1 MRTSYVIIVFSNIAI
16 AGDNLQC
23 YDYLADA
30 VRSSNYDFIY
40 VAAKDVNVVIDSDNG
55 KEVSMQLSYDTDGS
69 GSIGWASYIYSDAS
83 LWNTSAY
90 LEDKIELQYDESI
103 KSKLKKCFDS
113 QSSLS
118 KKKTNKVNLIFT
130 TKISHSHI

>member
-1 MRTSYVIIVFSNIAI
+1 MKMRLILFVIFFAHNAI
-16 AGDNLQC
+16 AGNNLQC

-40 VAAKDVNVVIDSDNG
+40 VAAKDVNVIVDSDDG
-55 KEVSMQLSYDTDGS
+55 QEVSMQLTYDTDGS

-90 LEDKIELQYDESI
+90 LEDKIKLQYDESI
-103 KSKLKKCFDS
+103 KNKLRKCFDS

-118 KKKTNKVNLIFT
+118 KK
-130 TKISHSHI
+130 S

>member
-1 MRTSYVIIVFSNIAI
+1 MRLLLFIVFWTHNVIA
-16 AGDNLQC
+16 NNNSQC

-55 KEVSMQLSYDTDGS
+55 KEVSIQLSYDTDGS

-90 LEDKIELQYDESI
+90 LEDKIKLKYDELI
-103 KSKLKKCFDS
+103 KSKLWKCFEQHDHL
-113 QSSLS
+113 QR
-118 KKKTNKVNLIFT
+118 KNDN
-130 TKISHSHI
+130 

>member
-1 MRTSYVIIVFSNIAI
+1 MRWFLFFLFVRNAI
-16 AGDNLQC
+16 AGNNLQC

-40 VAAKDVNVVIDSDNG
+40 VSAKDVNVIVDSDDG
-55 KEVSMQLSYDTDGS
+55 QEVSMQLTYDTDGS

-103 KSKLKKCFDS
+103 KSKLEKCFDS

-118 KKKTNKVNLIFT
+118 KKN
-130 TKISHSHI
+130 

>member
-1 MRTSYVIIVFSNIAI
+1 MWLCDILVVKMRPILFVLSFAHNAI
-16 AGDNLQC
+16 AGNNLLC

-40 VAAKDVNVVIDSDNG
+40 VAAKDVNIIVDSDSG
-55 KEVSMQLSYDTDGS
+55 QEVSMQLTYDTNGS

-118 KKKTNKVNLIFT
+118 KKN
-130 TKISHSHI
+130 

>member
-1 MRTSYVIIVFSNIAI
+1 MSSYRLVPDYTFLQCVLLFFVYDAI
-16 AGDNLQC
+16 AGNNLLC

-40 VAAKDVNVVIDSDNG
+40 VAAKDVNIIVDSDDG
-55 KEVSMQLSYDTDGS
+55 QEVSMQLTYDTNGS

-113 QSSLS
+113 QFSLS
-118 KKKTNKVNLIFT
+118 KKN
-130 TKISHSHI
+130 

>member
-1 MRTSYVIIVFSNIAI
+1 MKILYLIIVFSNAAI
-16 AGDNLQC
+16 ASDNSQC

-90 LEDKIELQYDESI
+90 LEDKIKLKYDELI
-103 KSKLKKCFDS
+103 KSKLRKCFEQHDHLQRKS
-113 QSSLS
+113 D
-118 KKKTNKVNLIFT
+118 N
-130 TKISHSHI
+130 

>member
-1 MRTSYVIIVFSNIAI
+1 MRFTLFVFFFVHNAI
-16 AGDNLQC
+16 AGNNVQC

-40 VAAKDVNVVIDSDNG
+40 VAAKDVNVIIDSDNG

-90 LEDKIELQYDESI
+90 LEDKIQLKYDELI
-103 KSKLKKCFDS
+103 KSNLRKCFEQHDHL
-113 QSSLS
+113 QSKSD
-118 KKKTNKVNLIFT
+118 N
-130 TKISHSHI
+130 

>member
-1 MRTSYVIIVFSNIAI
+1 MRILYLIIIFSNAAI
-16 AGDNLQC
+16 ASDNSQC

-90 LEDKIELQYDESI
+90 LEDKIKLKYDELI
-103 KSKLKKCFDS
+103 KSKLRKCFEQHEHLKRKSD
-113 QSSLS
+113 
-118 KKKTNKVNLIFT
+118 N
-130 TKISHSHI
+130 

>member
-1 MRTSYVIIVFSNIAI
+1 MKILFIIIFFSHAAI
-16 AGDNLQC
+16 ADNNSQC

-40 VAAKDVNVVIDSDNG
+40 VAAKDVNVVVDSDDG
-55 KEVSMQLSYDTDGS
+55 QEVSMQLSYDTDGS

-90 LEDKIELQYDESI
+90 LEDKIKLRYDESI
-103 KSKLKKCFDS
+103 KTKLEKCF
-113 QSSLS
+113 
-118 KKKTNKVNLIFT
+118 N
-130 TKISHSHI
+130 

>member
-1 MRTSYVIIVFSNIAI
+1 MRILYLIIIFSNAAI
-16 AGDNLQC
+16 ASDNSQC
-23 YDYLADA
+23 YDYLAGA

-90 LEDKIELQYDESI
+90 LEDKIKLKYDELI
-103 KSKLKKCFDS
+103 KSKLRKCFEQHDHL
-113 QSSLS
+113 QSKSD
-118 KKKTNKVNLIFT
+118 N
-130 TKISHSHI
+130 

>member
-55 KEVSMQLSYDTDGS
+55 KEVSIQLSYDTDGS

-90 LEDKIELQYDESI
+90 LEDKIKLKYDELI
-103 KSKLKKCFDS
+103 KSKLRKCFEQHDHL
-113 QSSLS
+113 QR
-118 KKKTNKVNLIFT
+118 KNDN
-130 TKISHSHI
+130 

>member
-1 MRTSYVIIVFSNIAI
+1 MRILYLIIIFSNAAI
-16 AGDNLQC
+16 ASDNSQC

-55 KEVSMQLSYDTDGS
+55 KEVSMQLNYDTDGS

-90 LEDKIELQYDESI
+90 LEDKIKLKYDELI
-103 KSKLKKCFDS
+103 KSKLRKCFEQHDHLQRKS
-113 QSSLS
+113 D
-118 KKKTNKVNLIFT
+118 N
-130 TKISHSHI
+130 

>member
-1 MRTSYVIIVFSNIAI
+1 MRLLLFIVFWTHNVIA
-16 AGDNLQC
+16 NNNSQC
-23 YDYLADA
+23 YYYLADA

-90 LEDKIELQYDESI
+90 LEDKIKLKYDESI
-103 KSKLKKCFDS
+103 MSKLRKCFDQHDGNAS
-113 QSSLS
+113 NQL
-118 KKKTNKVNLIFT
+118 K
-130 TKISHSHI
+130 

>member
-1 MRTSYVIIVFSNIAI
+1 MKMRPVLFFLFFAQNAI
-16 AGDNLQC
+16 AGNNLQC

-40 VAAKDVNVVIDSDNG
+40 VAAKDVNVIVDSDDG
-55 KEVSMQLSYDTDGS
+55 QEVSMQLTYDTDGS

-90 LEDKIELQYDESI
+90 LKDKIKLQYGESI
-103 KSKLKKCFDS
+103 KSKLKNCFDS
-113 QSSLS
+113 QYSLS
-118 KKKTNKVNLIFT
+118 KK
-130 TKISHSHI
+130 S

>member
-1 MRTSYVIIVFSNIAI
+1 MRFTLFVFFFVHNAI
-16 AGDNLQC
+16 AGNNVQC

-40 VAAKDVNVVIDSDNG
+40 VAAKDVNVIIDSDNG

-90 LEDKIELQYDESI
+90 LEDKIQLKYDELI
-103 KSKLKKCFDS
+103 KGNLRKCFEQHDHL
-113 QSSLS
+113 QSKSD
-118 KKKTNKVNLIFT
+118 N
-130 TKISHSHI
+130 

>member
-23 YDYLADA
+23 YDYLAGA

-55 KEVSMQLSYDTDGS
+55 KEVSMQLNYDTDGS

-90 LEDKIELQYDESI
+90 LEDKIKLKYDELI
-103 KSKLKKCFDS
+103 KSKLRKCFDLHDHLQRKS
-113 QSSLS
+113 D
-118 KKKTNKVNLIFT
+118 N
-130 TKISHSHI
+130 

>member
-1 MRTSYVIIVFSNIAI
+1 MRILFFIIFFSHVAI
-16 AGDNLQC
+16 AGNNLQC

-40 VAAKDVNVVIDSDNG
+40 VAAKDVNVIVDSDDG
-55 KEVSMQLSYDTDGS
+55 QEVSMQLTYDTDGS

-90 LEDKIELQYDESI
+90 LEDKIKLQYDESI
-103 KSKLKKCFDS
+103 KNKLRKCFDS
-113 QSSLS
+113 QSPLS
-118 KKKTNKVNLIFT
+118 KKG
-130 TKISHSHI
+130 

>member
-1 MRTSYVIIVFSNIAI
+1 MIILYLIIIFSNVAI
-16 AGDNLQC
+16 ASDNSQC

-55 KEVSMQLSYDTDGS
+55 KEVSIQLSYDTDGS
-69 GSIGWASYIYSDAS
+69 GSIGYASYIYSDAS

-90 LEDKIELQYDESI
+90 LEDKIKLKYDELI
-103 KSKLKKCFDS
+103 KSKLRKCFDQHDPLQRKS
-113 QSSLS
+113 D
-118 KKKTNKVNLIFT
+118 N
-130 TKISHSHI
+130 

>member
-1 MRTSYVIIVFSNIAI
+1 MRILYLIIIFSNAAI
-16 AGDNLQC
+16 ASDNSQC

-55 KEVSMQLSYDTDGS
+55 KEVSMQLNYDTDGS

-90 LEDKIELQYDESI
+90 LEDKIKLKYNELI
-103 KSKLKKCFDS
+103 KSKLRKCFEQHDHLQRKS
-113 QSSLS
+113 D
-118 KKKTNKVNLIFT
+118 N
-130 TKISHSHI
+130 

>member
-1 MRTSYVIIVFSNIAI
+1 MRFTLFVFFFVHNAI
-16 AGDNLQC
+16 AGNNVQC

-40 VAAKDVNVVIDSDNG
+40 VAAKDVNVIIDSDNG

-90 LEDKIELQYDESI
+90 LEDKIKLKYDELI
-103 KSKLKKCFDS
+103 KSNLRRCFEKHDHLQRKS
-113 QSSLS
+113 D
-118 KKKTNKVNLIFT
+118 N
-130 TKISHSHI
+130 

>member
-1 MRTSYVIIVFSNIAI
+1 MKILYLIIIFSNAAI
-16 AGDNLQC
+16 ASDNSQC
-23 YDYLADA
+23 YYYLADA

-40 VAAKDVNVVIDSDNG
+40 VAAKDVNVVIDSDND

-90 LEDKIELQYDESI
+90 LEDKIKLKYDELV
-103 KSKLKKCFDS
+103 KSKLRKCFEQHD
-113 QSSLS
+113 
-118 KKKTNKVNLIFT
+118 NLQR
-130 TKISHSHI
+130 KSDN

>member
-1 MRTSYVIIVFSNIAI
+1 MRTSYVIIVFSNVAI

-40 VAAKDVNVVIDSDNG
+40 ATAKDVNVVIDSDNG

-69 GSIGWASYIYSDAS
+69 GSIGWATYIYSDAS
-83 LWNTSAY
+83 LWNASAY
-90 LEDKIELQYDESI
+90 LEDKIKLKYDESI
-103 KSKLKKCFDS
+103 KSKLQKCFDIHAPLQRKS
-113 QSSLS
+113 D
-118 KKKTNKVNLIFT
+118 N
-130 TKISHSHI
+130 

>member
-40 VAAKDVNVVIDSDNG
+40 ATAKDVNVVIDSDNG

-69 GSIGWASYIYSDAS
+69 GSIGWATYIYSDAS

-90 LEDKIELQYDESI
+90 LEDKIKLKYDELI
-103 KSKLKKCFDS
+103 KSKLRKCFEQHDHL
-113 QSSLS
+113 QR
-118 KKKTNKVNLIFT
+118 KNDN
-130 TKISHSHI
+130 

>member
-1 MRTSYVIIVFSNIAI
+1 MRFTLFVFFFVHNAI
-16 AGDNLQC
+16 AGNNVQC

-40 VAAKDVNVVIDSDNG
+40 VAAKDVNVIIDSDNG

-90 LEDKIELQYDESI
+90 LEDKIKLKYDELI
-103 KSKLKKCFDS
+103 KSNLRKCFEQHDPLQRKS
-113 QSSLS
+113 D
-118 KKKTNKVNLIFT
+118 N
-130 TKISHSHI
+130 

>member
-1 MRTSYVIIVFSNIAI
+1 MRFLLFIVFWTHNVIA
-16 AGDNLQC
+16 NNNSQC

-55 KEVSMQLSYDTDGS
+55 KEVSIQLSYDTDGS

-90 LEDKIELQYDESI
+90 LEDKIKLKYDDSI
-103 KSKLKKCFDS
+103 KSKLRKCFDLHAPLQRNS
-113 QSSLS
+113 D
-118 KKKTNKVNLIFT
+118 N
-130 TKISHSHI
+130 

>member
-1 MRTSYVIIVFSNIAI
+1 MRFILFVFFFVHNAI
-16 AGDNLQC
+16 ADNNVQC
-23 YDYLADA
+23 YDYLAGA

-90 LEDKIELQYDESI
+90 LEDKIKLKYDELI
-103 KSKLKKCFDS
+103 KSKLRKCFEQHDHL
-113 QSSLS
+113 QSKSD
-118 KKKTNKVNLIFT
+118 N
-130 TKISHSHI
+130 

>member
-1 MRTSYVIIVFSNIAI
+1 MRVLYLIIIFSNATIAS
-16 AGDNLQC
+16 NNSQC
-23 YDYLADA
+23 YDYLAEA

-69 GSIGWASYIYSDAS
+69 GGIGWASYIYSDAS

-90 LEDKIELQYDESI
+90 LEDKIKLKYDDSI
-103 KSKLKKCFDS
+103 KSKLRKCFDLHDPL
-113 QSSLS
+113 QR
-118 KKKTNKVNLIFT
+118 
-130 TKISHSHI
+130 KIDN

>member
-1 MRTSYVIIVFSNIAI
+1 MRILYLIIIFSNAAI
-16 AGDNLQC
+16 ASDNSQC

-90 LEDKIELQYDESI
+90 LEDKIKLKYDDSI
-103 KSKLKKCFDS
+103 KSKLRKCFDLHAPLQRS
-113 QSSLS
+113 GD
-118 KKKTNKVNLIFT
+118 N
-130 TKISHSHI
+130 

>member
-30 VRSSNYDFIY
+30 VRSSNYEFIY
-40 VAAKDVNVVIDSDNG
+40 ATSKDVNVVIDSDNG

-69 GSIGWASYIYSDAS
+69 GSIGWVTYIYSDAS
-83 LWNTSAY
+83 LWNASAY
-90 LEDKIELQYDESI
+90 LEDKIKLKYDESI
-103 KSKLKKCFDS
+103 KSKLQKFFDVHAPLQRKS
-113 QSSLS
+113 D
-118 KKKTNKVNLIFT
+118 N
-130 TKISHSHI
+130 